1 MSRGPGPPPAAGRP
15 GGLRRLAQ
23 AVGVTGGLALL
34 GRLLSVVLEEVLGN
48 VLATWL
54 GYGGP
59 VLLTVAAF
67 VAKQVYDARRPEHP
81 AAPEPPSTPLPEFAQ
96 PLGRDD
102 AIAAVVELAK
112 EHGNVLLHGPAGI
125 GTSTVAGQAARRLVP
140 DAEADRRVYVDLRGQ
155 SPGRAESPARVRTR
169 VLAALGLPAALA
181 RDAGAAASQVAHRL
195 GTDRGLLL
203 LDNVA
208 TPEQISWLATR
219 VPGAHVLAAGLPQA
233 AGLPGFA
240 DFAVGPL
247 DPAAAIGV
255 FYAAYRGPRNRIVAE
270 ASRLTPQQRELVNWY
285 LRNPSVAVRMG
296 TWLAAAP
303 DVPIASLLDDL
314 GQDVDD
320 AGSAIRYLLH
330 ERINE
335 GLSRDARR
343 LRRLLAR
350 APVSE
355 LSVATMAKYAGWR
368 LRRVRAALEELAPRS
383 LVARVRPTRYRI
395 PEAVRSPGE
404 PGRAAAGARA
414 DLRLVAHYAREA
426 EQQAQALTGAAS
438 GEQRAAAQAWFR
450 LEDTALLELLQRDE
464 PRGRSA
470 DLWTIADALD
480 VWFDWEDRL
489 DDRSDAATAM
499 AQVGHARGDP
509 VAEETA
515 LLRLV
520 AVDELLG
527 RDSDE
532 HMRAAREL
540 RGRARSG
547 PRHSRLHE
555 HEGRR
560 LMVAGDPEAAANE
573 FRSAQRHR
581 PGRDAVGRV
590 IDLTN
595 LGTAVLD
602 QGDPAGARQCADEA
616 LVIAQRAGD
625 VAGQAHAREL
635 LGLVA
640 AQRRSYRLARDE
652 LERARPLYA
661 EVNDTLGQARCLTH
675 LATLRLADPSRTGV
689 DLAEAE
695 QALRDSLDAR
705 DGHGPRFGIALT
717 HLRLAQ
723 IAAARA
729 DPVGV
734 DRHRQA
740 GLAAL
745 AGGEPGPEP
754 PRTAQLRR
762 QLLAV
767 RADPAAGDP
776 PDQAAAGGA

>member
-1 MSRGPGPPPAAGRP
+1 VSLRRPPEQPGRP

-23 AVGVTGGLALL
+23 AVGVTGLLALF
-34 GRLLSVVLEEVLGN
+34 GRILSAVLEEVLGN

-59 VLLTVAAF
+59 ALLAVAGF
-67 VAKQVYDARRPEHP
+67 VVKLVYDARRPEQP
-81 AAPEPPSTPLPEFAQ
+81 AGPEPPGAPLPEFAE
-96 PLGRDD
+96 PLGRDA
-102 AIAAVVELAK
+102 AIEQVVELAR
-112 EHGNVLLHGPAGI
+112 ERGNVLVYGPAGI
-125 GTSTVAGQAARRLVP
+125 GTSTVAGQAARRLVG
-140 DAEADRRVYVDLRGQ
+140 DAEADRRTYVDLRGQ
-155 SPGRAESPARVRTR
+155 SPGRAESSARVRTR

-181 RDAGAAASQVAHRL
+181 GDAGAAGSQVAHKL
-195 GTDRGLLL
+195 GTDNRLLL

-208 TPEQISWLATR
+208 SPDQISWLAAR
-219 VPGAHVLAAGLPQA
+219 VPGAHVLAAGLPRA
-233 AGLPGFA
+233 ADLPGFA

-247 DPAAAIGV
+247 DPAAAVGV
-255 FYAAYRGPRNRIVAE
+255 LYAAYPGPSTRIVAE
-270 ASRLTPQQRELVNWY
+270 VARLAPEQRALANWY

-296 TWLAAAP
+296 TWLASGP
-303 DVPIASLLDDL
+303 DVSIASLLEHLALDEEDT
-314 GQDVDD
+314 
-320 AGSAIRYLLH
+320 GSAIRYLLH
-330 ERINE
+330 QRINE
-335 GLSRDARR
+335 GLSRDSRR
-343 LRRLLAR
+343 LLRLLAR

-368 LRRVRAALEELAPRS
+368 PRRVRAALEELAPRS
-383 LVARVRPTRYRI
+383 LVQRVRPTRYRI
-395 PEAVRSPGE
+395 PEAVRAAGE
-404 PGRAAAGARA
+404 PGRVGAGLRA
-414 DLRLVAHYAREA
+414 ELRLVAYYAGEA
-426 EQQAQALTGAAS
+426 QQHARALTGAAS
-438 GEQRAAAQAWFR
+438 GDQRAAAQAWFR

-464 PRGRSA
+464 PHGRSA

-499 AQVGHARGDP
+499 ALVAQRRGDP

-527 RDSDE
+527 RNSDE

-560 LMVAGDPEAAANE
+560 LMAAGDPVAAANE

-595 LGTAVLD
+595 LGTALLD

-616 LVIAQRAGD
+616 LVIAQRVGD

-640 AQRRSYRLARDE
+640 AERRSYRLARDE

-689 DLAEAE
+689 DLAEA
-695 QALRDSLDAR
+695 QRALRESLALR
-705 DGHGPRFGIALT
+705 DGHGSRFGIALT
-717 HLRLAQ
+717 HLRLAE
-723 IAAARA
+723 IAAARGE
-729 DPVGV
+729 PTGL

-740 GLAAL
+740 GLTAL

-754 PRTAQLRR
+754 PPAARLRR
-762 QLLAV
+762 QLLALP
-767 RADPAAGDP
+767 AAAGDR
-776 PDQAAAGGA
+776 G